1 MSNQEAIDFLRAFEA
16 EKAEMLMS
24 LGISPTKEIQN
35 LEKRVAEWGL
45 KKESE
50 FTDSTGEFAG
60 AVYSKDGSLYVVI
73 QETAHFRDL
82 FLESYGQ
89 HEIIGTRFFSKK
101 IIIGSGYLKAYQ
113 EIKDSLEKVISQ
125 LVSIEPIE
133 IYFSGLR
140 IGGAIAAL
148 AAYFLD
154 DVISKEWH
162 AQHIPGTPPPTV
174 AYLYGSPKVGNIH
187 FAKEF
192 TRKIDAS
199 FVLVS
204 EEDIA
209 PRLPVGDYAPI
220 PKEFIISSDEELL
233 LGGWASIDPIEE
245 PVKPVRVFSVKNLE
259 KMIERYQRI
268 LLPAVRKVF
277 SVQLHAKNVHK
288 YFGGVKALNGATVAV
303 EKGKLTSLIGPNGS
317 GKSTFFNV
325 ITGFL
330 QPEETEDGTAIR
342 FKFHNLRNME
352 PDEIAL
358 LGMLRTFQH
367 TRNFPKLTVLEN
379 MLVSPSNQLGES
391 ILWLFLGKRIWR
403 IQEAQNI
410 EKAMEILKFL
420 EIDHVA
426 DHLAEELSGGQQK
439 LLALGRLLMS
449 QPSLLLLDEP
459 VAGVNPTL
467 ANKIFDFIVDLRNTQ
482 GIDIL
487 LIEHNMD
494 VVMAF
499 SDEIFVMADGKVIAQ
514 GTPDQIVQ
522 DRKVL
527 DAYLGESPEE
537 A

>member
-1 MSNQEAIDFLRAFEA
+1 MSNQEAIDFLRAFEPRN
-16 EKAEMLMS
+16 AEMLLS
-24 LGISPTKEIQN
+24 LGIYPINAIQE
-35 LEKRVAEWGL
+35 LEKRISEWEL

-60 AVYSKDGSLYVVI
+60 AIYSRGSSLFVII

-82 FLESYGQ
+82 FLEYYNQ
-89 HEIIGTRFFSKK
+89 HATIGSRFPGRK
-101 IIIGSGYLKAYQ
+101 IIVGQGYLKAYEDIRKDLET
-113 EIKDSLEKVISQ
+113 EIAR
-125 LVSIEPIE
+125 LVGAKHTE

-140 IGGAIAAL
+140 IGGALSAL
-148 AAYFLD
+148 AAYFLKD
-154 DVISKEWH
+154 IIEKEWN
-162 AQHIPGTPPPTV
+162 AQKIPGSPPLIV
-174 AYLYGSPKVGNIH
+174 AYLYGSPKVGNFH
-187 FAKEF
+187 FVNEF
-192 TRKIDAS
+192 TKKVNAS

-204 EEDIA
+204 EEDVA

-233 LGGWASIDPIEE
+233 LGGWASIEPIEE
-245 PVKPVRVFSVKNLE
+245 PVQPARVFSVKNLE
-259 KMIERYQRI
+259 KMILRYQKI

-330 QPEETEDGTAIR
+330 QPEETENGTAIR
-342 FKFHNLRNME
+342 FKFHNLRNLE

-391 ILWLFLGKRIWR
+391 ILWLFFGKRIWR
-403 IQEAQNI
+403 IQEAHNI
-410 EKAMEILKFL
+410 GKAMEILKFL

-467 ANKIFDFIVDLRNTQ
+467 ANKIFDFIVDLRNTR

-514 GTPDQIVQ
+514 GTPDQIIQ

-527 DAYLGESPEE
+527 DAYLGESPED